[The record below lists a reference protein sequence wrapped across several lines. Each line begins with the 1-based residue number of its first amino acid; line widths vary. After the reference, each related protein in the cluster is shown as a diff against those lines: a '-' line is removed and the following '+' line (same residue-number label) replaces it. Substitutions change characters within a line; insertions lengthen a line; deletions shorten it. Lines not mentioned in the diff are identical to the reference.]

1 MPRTTAKRRTSISTG
16 YRVRPRPQRLTF
28 GGSNSYPIWSADGQ
42 RVAFQSD
49 REGDLGIFWQPVD
62 GGTAERLT
70 KPEEKDVAHVPDSWS
85 PDGQNLSYTARKG
98 NVGGVIWILSLKE
111 KKATAFAQAS
121 TITGRSAF
129 SPDGRWLAY
138 QSEEAATAGVLVEPF
153 PPTGSRHQVARR
165 GAATP
170 HHPFWSRDGKE
181 LFYVPGPSDFAVVR
195 VTTQPSF
202 AISNPVSIPPGG
214 FLEGGPITIRNID
227 VLPDGKTFIAVISA
241 DQAQSGARP
250 PARINV
256 VLNWF
261 EDVKTRMASR

>member
-1 MPRTTAKRRTSISTG
+1 
-16 YRVRPRPQRLTF
+16 
-28 GGSNSYPIWSADGQ
+28 
-42 RVAFQSD
+42 
-49 REGDLGIFWQPVD
+49 
-62 GGTAERLT
+62 
-70 KPEEKDVAHVPDSWS
+70 
-85 PDGQNLSYTARKG
+85 
-98 NVGGVIWILSLKE
+98 
-111 KKATAFAQAS
+111 
-121 TITGRSAF
+121 
-129 SPDGRWLAY
+129 
-138 QSEEAATAGVLVEPF
+138 
-153 PPTGSRHQVARR
+153 
-165 GAATP
+165 
-170 HHPFWSRDGKE
+170 
-181 LFYVPGPSDFAVVR
+181 VR